1 MSDEPGDGLIEV
13 HPEEGGGPVKPFLD
27 HLEDL
32 RWTLVRCV
40 VAVVLGMLLCMVA
53 ADRVIGIL
61 TWPLKRSNVDADASG
76 TNRLV
81 GVYLGTNFLGKV
93 RAPSF
98 PMVQSEGTPPRHFES
113 LRLNPILIGTNVV
126 VGMDWNSSPVVG
138 GSSLAV
144 TLKNYSPMGALMVMF
159 QVAFFG
165 GVVLSCPFVLY
176 FLGHYIL
183 PALHLHEKNLVLQVA
198 AMGTFLFLLGVAF
211 CYFIL
216 LQVALMASVQMS
228 QWMGFGADEWRAE
241 EYLSF
246 VCKFLLALGVS
257 FELPVV
263 ILILVR
269 IGLLDYKKLAA
280 FRSYWVVL
288 NLVICAV
295 LTPSGD
301 PLTMF
306 IMAAPLHLLYEI
318 SVMVAYFWHKKDL
331 KASQDQV

>member
-1 MSDEPGDGLIEV
+1 MSDQPAEGLPEV
-13 HPEEGGGPVKPFLD
+13 YSEEGGGPVKPFLD

-32 RWTLVRCV
+32 RWTMVRCV
-40 VAVVLGMLLCMVA
+40 VAIALAMLLCMMA
-53 ADRVIGIL
+53 ADKVIAIL
-61 TWPLKRSNVDADASG
+61 TWPLQRAHVDTQG

-81 GVYLGTNFLGKV
+81 GIYVGTNFLG
-93 RAPSF
+93 RIPFANLPLAQAPPTNNAGF
-98 PMVQSEGTPPRHFES
+98 QS
-113 LRLNPILIGTNVV
+113 LRLSPVLIGTNLVAGMEWGASPK
-126 VGMDWNSSPVVG
+126 VGENP
-138 GSSLAV
+138 LAV

-176 FLGHYIL
+176 FLGQYIL

-198 AMGTFLFLLGVAF
+198 GIGTFLFLLGVAF
-211 CYFIL
+211 CYFVL
-216 LQVALMASVQMS
+216 LQVALMASVQFS

-241 EYLSF
+241 DYLSF
-246 VCKFLLALGVS
+246 VCKFLLVLGVS

-269 IGLLDYKKLAA
+269 IGLLDYQKLSA

-295 LTPSGD
+295 VSPSGD

-306 IMAAPLHLLYEI
+306 IMAAPLHLLYEL
-318 SVMVAYFWHKKDL
+318 SVLVAYFWHKRDL
-331 KASQDQV
+331 KASGD